1 MSEVDKLFARKNIYT
16 NHNGVST
23 FNFYLHIRLLAATF
37 KFYFI
42 LIKLHFQ
49 SPVYFPKFT
58 YHIKGSTTIGTDLE
72 VILDL
77 TDRLPVKYRRS
88 PLRLQSGSSIPE
100 KITGSSFPSTEWPIP

>member
-1 MSEVDKLFARKNIYT
+1 MSEVDKLFAKKNIYT

-49 SPVYFPKFT
+49 SPVYFPSSRIISKV
-58 YHIKGSTTIGTDLE
+58 L
-72 VILDL
+72 L
-77 TDRLPVKYRRS
+77 RS
-88 PLRLQSGSSIPE
+88 EQTW
-100 KITGSSFPSTEWPIP
+100 K